1 MDSLSVLSPICFL
14 YLFKKRWLQK
24 VYAPVFYNLLN
35 LTFLN
40 VALYGLKIW
49 HVDGFLIGH

>member
-14 YLFKKRWLQK
+14 YLFKKSWLQK

-40 VALYGLKIW
+40 VTLYGLKIW

>member
-14 YLFKKRWLQK
+14 YLFKKSWLQK

-40 VALYGLKIW
+40 VTLYGLKI
-49 HVDGFLIGH
+49 